1 MYGLEQGGI
10 TATIQYVLGLF
21 DSETQDKLVKNVF
34 LTGGPA
40 SIPGLKPRIER
51 ELLAMRP
58 FESQFSVSL
67 AKVGEIFPIDYL
79 VNASGYWRKYSI
91 IDFKN
96 IHYDNYTAAVILFI
110 N

>member
-21 DSETQDKLVKNVF
+21 DSETQNKLVKNVF

-40 SIPGLKPRIER
+40 SLPGLKPRIER

-67 AKVGEIFPIDYL
+67 AKVCRIFP
-79 VNASGYWRKYSI
+79 VHSI
-91 IDFKN
+91 INVWDIRGNAEFSLFS
-96 IHYDNYTAAVILFI
+96 ILLFTF
-110 N
+110 NMYLYAP